1 MPSINNVGLTI
12 RRNVLITGSAV
23 LMATPFA
30 AFAQS
35 NSVAQAE
42 SADGLSDLLLE
53 VIVVTASKREQN
65 LQDVAVAITA
75 IGGDQLANTGAT
87 DISDFVA
94 RAPGLAF
101 QRADRSSNQLSI
113 RGLTSFTRSVS
124 EFPMVG
130 SYFDEVPIS
139 ETSIPDIGLIDLERV
154 EVLRGPQGTLYG
166 EGSMGGTIK
175 FISVKPNLERV
186 EGFTSAEASATRS
199 GGESY
204 SASGAVNLPL
214 VEDLAAVRIAGFYED
229 DGGFVDNAGNGRE
242 DEDAY
247 ERHGVRVSLLVEPTD
262 ALSIS
267 LTAMHQ
273 LFEGGIPPNV
283 FPAEDSGLTPPG
295 LTTFDED
302 VAYRL
307 SPTFS
312 EDEVSIFN
320 GVITYDFGFATLTAS
335 TSYYDRERDG
345 ELDETTTARTV
356 EAGFTPLTTSLGL
369 GPFVLANGIQ
379 TVYASGNETFAQEVR
394 LTSNDDT
401 RLRYTVGAY
410 YRTRDV
416 FSDSDTRASD
426 IIPLNAILLDF
437 GLSGNPDY
445 AGELQAASADVSYRQ
460 YAVFGQ
466 ATYALTDRLDV
477 TAGLRY
483 FEERVRGDQMNVAI
497 DAAVPGPT
505 FLTLI
510 TADFA
515 EIEAT
520 EDRALWHFGASY
532 QFTDDLM
539 AYLSAAQG
547 FRPGGV
553 NARANPAP
561 GADSPRAFE
570 SDEVTSYEIGLKS
583 QWFDGALT
591 LNAAA
596 YLSDLSDAQFEDV
609 RDGLFP
615 VVRNAGEADIS
626 GLELEVLAAVTN
638 NFRAGATLSLL
649 NGEFS
654 EDALPFG
661 VPGGG
666 VNFIVLD
673 GQDLPVAR
681 DYSASVFADWRLS
694 LGNSVD
700 ITAYA
705 DISYAGEAEVST
717 VRADTGAPGTF
728 YTLDDY
734 VLANAQVGVEFDDVI
749 LTLFVDNLSD
759 EFVQYGGT
767 VADGI
772 SRNKPRTIGLRAR
785 MNF

>member
-1 MPSINNVGLTI
+1 MNNKVGLTL
-12 RRNVLITGSAV
+12 RRSVLVTGSAA
-23 LMATPFA
+23 LLAAPFGA
-30 AFAQS
+30 S
-35 NSVAQAE
+35 AQADGIARTE
-42 SADGLSDLLLE
+42 SPAGPADLIE
-53 VIVVTASKREQN
+53 VIVVTAAKREQN

-75 IGGDQLANTGAT
+75 IDGEQLANTGAT

-113 RGLTSFTRSVS
+113 RGLTSFTRSAS

-130 SYFDEVPIS
+130 AYFDEVPIS

-175 FISVKPNLERV
+175 FISVKPNFEMI
-186 EGFTSAEASATRS
+186 EGFTTAGASTTRS
-199 GGESY
+199 GGENY
-204 SASGAVNLPL
+204 TVSGAVNLPL

-229 DGGFVDNAGNGRE
+229 DGGFVDNAGNGQE

-247 ERHGVRVSLLVEPTD
+247 ERQGVRISVLVEPTD
-262 ALSIS
+262 ALSVN

-273 LFEGGIPPNV
+273 LFEGGIPSNV
-283 FPAEDSGLTPPG
+283 FPTNDPGLTPPG
-295 LTTFDED
+295 LTTFGDE

-312 EDEVSIFN
+312 EDEASIFN
-320 GVITYDFGFATLTAS
+320 GVISYDFGFATLTSS
-335 TSYYDRERDG
+335 TSYYDRERNG

-356 EAGFTPLTTSLGL
+356 EAALTPLTTTLGL
-369 GPFVLANGIQ
+369 GPFVLTNGIQ

-401 RLRYTVGAY
+401 GLRYTVGAY

-426 IIPLNAILLDF
+426 IIPLNTTLLGL

-445 AGELQAASADVSYRQ
+445 AGELQIATADVSYRQ
-460 YAVFGQ
+460 YAVFGE
-466 ATYALTDRLDV
+466 ATYAVTDQLDV
-477 TAGLRY
+477 TGGLRY
-483 FEERVRGDQMNVAI
+483 FEERVRGDQTAVAI
-497 DAAVPGPT
+497 DASTPGPT
-505 FLTLI
+505 FLTII
-510 TADFA
+510 TSSFP
-515 EIEAT
+515 EVETT
-520 EDRALWHFGASY
+520 EDKTLWHFGASY
-532 QFTDDLM
+532 HFADDLM

-553 NARANPAP
+553 NARANPTP
-561 GADSPRAFE
+561 GADSPLAFE
-570 SDEVTSYEIGLKS
+570 SDEVTSYEVGLKS

-596 YLSDLSDAQFEDV
+596 YISDLSDAQFEDV

-615 VVRNAGEADIS
+615 VVRNAGGADIS
-626 GLELEVLAAVTN
+626 GLEFEALAALTRN
-638 NFRAGATLSLL
+638 LKFGATLSFLDA
-649 NGEFS
+649 EFS
-654 EDALPFG
+654 QDALPFTTPAG
-661 VPGGG
+661 D

-673 GQDLPVAR
+673 GQALPVAR
-681 DYSASVFADWRLS
+681 DYSASVFADWRSSLS
-694 LGNSVD
+694 NTIGF
-700 ITAYA
+700 TAYV

-734 VLANAQVGVEFDDVI
+734 VLANAQVGLEIEDVI
-749 LTLFVDNLSD
+749 LTLFIDNVSD
-759 EFVQYGGT
+759 EFVEYGGT

-785 MNF
+785 MDF